1 MHGFVEYVWW
11 MLDDIFYSAAA
22 WWCGASPCLELIC
35 VKRAA
40 CGLFVARLLF
50 SWCVIFFFRKCPG
63 PAITR
68 LVCNIPCPPQSPPWA
83 ANMASFSPV
92 HFRASISI
100 AVRLNIFKCICWNL
114 WCVAFGFVGTNCKC
128 LFVCLFLYPPG
139 QLRVLNVSIKARH
152 LFLILCD
159 FTALRLR

>member
-1 MHGFVEYVWW
+1 MDVGWYF
-11 MLDDIFYSAAA
+11 LFG
-22 WWCGASPCLELIC
+22 CCLVVRCESMF
-35 VKRAA
+35 RA
-40 CGLFVARLLF
+40 
-50 SWCVIFFFRKCPG
+50 SWCQTCCLWPVCSTIIIFVMRYFFFRKCPG

-159 FTALRLR
+159 FTALRLRWSSVAC